1 MRAVRY
7 ETVGGPLRLQ
17 DVADPECP
25 ADGAVIAVQATGVC
39 RSDWHAWRGHD
50 PVPLP
55 MIPGHEFA
63 GVVQAVGPEVR
74 TFVVGDRVTAPFV
87 NACGR
92 CATCAAGQGQVCPHQ
107 TQPGFTH
114 PGSHAELVAVRAADV
129 NLVRLP
135 DSIDAVTAAALGCR
149 FATAFHALTAQSRP
163 QPGEWVAVFGCG
175 GVGLSAVLIATT
187 LGARVIGVDPSPA
200 ACRRATELGAEA
212 VFTDIDDAAIAE
224 LTAGGVAVSLD
235 AVGSAA
241 SAAASV
247 RALRRRGR
255 HVQVGLMLADAA
267 RAPLPWIELV
277 SKELEVVGSHGMA
290 ASDYPQLL
298 DMIASGR
305 LDISRLLGRVV
316 AFEQLPAELA
326 AMDDLV
332 PDNAGI
338 VVARLGEGTA
348 DSLRRDGGESDS

>member
-1 MRAVRY
+1 MRAVLY
-7 ETVGGPLRLQ
+7 ESVGGPLQIRSMP
-17 DVADPECP
+17 DPDCP
-25 ADGAVIAVQATGVC
+25 VDGALIAVQATGVC

-50 PVPLP
+50 PVRLP

-63 GVVQAVGPEVR
+63 GVVQAVGAEVHN
-74 TFVVGDRVTAPFV
+74 FAVGDRVTAPFV

-92 CATCAAGQGQVCPHQ
+92 CPTCTAGQGQVCPNQ

-114 PGSHAELVAVRAADV
+114 PGSYAELVAVRAADV

-135 DSIDAVTAAALGCR
+135 DSIDSVTAAALGCR
-149 FATAFHALTAQSRP
+149 FATAFHALTAQSQP

-175 GVGLSAVLIATT
+175 GVGLSAILIATA

-200 ACRRATELGAEA
+200 ACQRASELGAEA
-212 VFTDIDDAAIAE
+212 VFSQFDSAAITE
-224 LTAGGVAVSLD
+224 LTGGGVAVSLD

-255 HVQVGLMLADAA
+255 HVQIGLMLSENAQ
-267 RAPLPWIELV
+267 APLPWVELV

-290 ASDYPQLL
+290 ASDYPRLL
-298 DMIASGR
+298 AMISSGS
-305 LDISRLLGRVV
+305 LDVSRLLGRVV
-316 AFEQLPAELA
+316 SFEQLPEELA
-326 AMDDLV
+326 AMDELV
-332 PDNAGI
+332 PHRAGI
-338 VVARLGEGTA
+338 VVARVGEA
-348 DSLRRDGGESDS
+348 DSGSASPDGSKGAA